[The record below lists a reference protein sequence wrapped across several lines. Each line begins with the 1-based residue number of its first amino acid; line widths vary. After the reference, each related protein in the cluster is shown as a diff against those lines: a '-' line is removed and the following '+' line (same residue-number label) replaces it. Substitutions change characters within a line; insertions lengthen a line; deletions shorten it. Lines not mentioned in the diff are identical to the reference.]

1 MRRNRKNSLK
11 KERIIMLTSSA
22 FVLAALTMTGIYIK
36 NKNEESRND
45 GYTIDFTA
53 LENSA
58 GEISQIADSL
68 QKSDLTAK
76 QPVTEDDLDY
86 MPLEVDSGQVEIPG
100 LTDSAAKSPIQDAK
114 EKAGVINEKATPK
127 EVTAQAPVVDTPT
140 VESPQMQDITAE
152 EPVVTAALNFSEA
165 NGLVR
170 PVSGDILM
178 HYSMDG
184 SIYFKTLDQYKYN
197 PAVIFS
203 AAEGTQVNACAEGR
217 VVAIYEDAQIGQAVT
232 LDLGNGYQVTY
243 GQLRDLGVT
252 QNSYVKAGDVLG
264 FVAAPTKYYSLEGS
278 NLYFKLTK
286 DNVAVNP
293 EQLFQ

>member
-1 MRRNRKNSLK
+1 M
-11 KERIIMLTSSA
+11 
-22 FVLAALTMTGIYIK
+22 
-36 NKNEESRND
+36 
-45 GYTIDFTA
+45 
-53 LENSA
+53 
-58 GEISQIADSL
+58 
-68 QKSDLTAK
+68 
-76 QPVTEDDLDY
+76 
-86 MPLEVDSGQVEIPG
+86 
-100 LTDSAAKSPIQDAK
+100 
-114 EKAGVINEKATPK
+114 
-127 EVTAQAPVVDTPT
+127 
-140 VESPQMQDITAE
+140 
-152 EPVVTAALNFSEA
+152 VTAALNFSEA

-217 VVAIYEDAQIGQAVT
+217 VVAIFEDAQIGQAVT